1 MYKIGVNKNMGKNPV
16 VFFLVFNFIWNKQTF
31 LCKIRIGKP
40 LVRNQNGQ
48 YDNYKDKTEHA
59 FNYLIKIDNID

>member
-1 MYKIGVNKNMGKNPV
+1 MGKNPV
-16 VFFLVFNFIWNKQTF
+16 VFFLVFYFIWNKQTF

-48 YDNYKDKTEHA
+48 YDDNKDKTEHTL
-59 FNYLIKIDNID
+59 NYLIKIDNID